1 MRWRSAGLFLLVL
14 ALAGL
19 AAAAIAVAR
28 GSRVAPGDLRQQVIA
43 AERAFAAS
51 MARRDFDAFTE
62 HLSREAVFMRPGG
75 ALRGKEDVAEGWR
88 PYFDKPDAPFS
99 WTPEEVEVLA
109 SGTLA
114 FSSGPV
120 RDAAGRQVGRFN
132 SVWRLEGPGTWRV
145 VFDRG
150 CDCRR

>member
-14 ALAGL
+14 ACV
-19 AAAAIAVAR
+19 AAAAIGVAR
-28 GSRVAPGDLRQQVIA
+28 GSRTAPGDLRQQVIA

-51 MARRDFDAFTE
+51 MARRDFDAFTD
-62 HLSREAVFMRPGG
+62 HLSREAVFMGPGG

-88 PYFDKPDAPFS
+88 PYFDKPDTPFS
-99 WTPEEVEVLA
+99 WSPEEVEVLA

-120 RDAAGRQVGRFN
+120 RDAAGKQIGRFN

-150 CDCRR
+150 CDCPR

>member
-1 MRWRSAGLFLLVL
+1 MRWRSAGLVLVVAMVVGAA
-14 ALAGL
+14 ALGL
-19 AAAAIAVAR
+19 AR
-28 GSRVAPGDLRQQVIA
+28 GARVAPGELRQQVMA

-51 MARRDFDAFTE
+51 MARRDFDAFSDM
-62 HLSREAVFMRPGG
+62 LSREAVFMSPAGPQ
-75 ALRGKEDVAEGWR
+75 RGKDAVAASWR
-88 PYFDKPDAPFS
+88 ACFDKPQAPFS
-99 WTPEEVEVLA
+99 WEPDEVEVLA

-120 RDAAGRQVGRFN
+120 KDAAGKQVGRFN

-150 CDCRR
+150 CDCGR

>member
-1 MRWRSAGLFLLVL
+1 MRWRSAGLLLV
-14 ALAGL
+14 AAVVIAVAAAGL
-19 AAAAIAVAR
+19 AR
-28 GSRVAPGDLRQQVIA
+28 GSRVPADALRQQVFQ
-43 AERAFAAS
+43 AERGFAAT
-51 MARRDFDAFTE
+51 MKARDFDAFTGY
-62 HLSREAVFMRPGG
+62 LSREAVFMSPAGPQ
-75 ALRGKEDVAEGWR
+75 RGKEAVAVAWR

-99 WTPEEVEVLA
+99 WEPDQVEVLD

-120 RDAAGRQVGRFN
+120 RDPSGKQVGRFN

-150 CDCRR
+150 CDCGR